1 MIWDPAVYIFRRCNL
16 SYAAGTRLKEVC
28 QHSHFIQ
35 GWDMYGWGDTCDKP
49 NMLSMG
55 ALPGCCL
62 ASSSFMLQGPLVC
75 CLDATG
81 LSRLEW
87 DLDWQPAL
95 GLMVLETC
103 PYIYEGSGFYLVV
116 EQAPT
121 ETKLEASTRFSQ
133 CTHIRSTRLVG
144 TEGTIPLISLG
155 TRLTKDKW
163 NRGSISIFY
172 GMRSCSHLILHWHT
186 WKYLTPLGLAPFED
200 SLTHTSFL

>member
-1 MIWDPAVYIFRRCNL
+1 
-16 SYAAGTRLKEVC
+16 
-28 QHSHFIQ
+28 
-35 GWDMYGWGDTCDKP
+35 
-49 NMLSMG
+49 
-55 ALPGCCL
+55 
-62 ASSSFMLQGPLVC
+62 MLQ
-75 CLDATG
+75 A
-81 LSRLEW
+81 
-87 DLDWQPAL
+87 LDWKKCVSTVISYKDGTCMDEETHVTSLTCFPWGHCQAVAWLHLHSCSKDHLSAVWMPQGYRGWSETWIDNL
-95 GLMVLETC
+95 LWVWWSLRPVL
-103 PYIYEGSGFYLVV
+103 IFMKAQAYLVV